1 MTRIDDRYIENNRGS
16 QRLAERARAVC
27 PGGVSQVSR
36 DVRPFPPYYERAAPF
51 WQSYLGL
58 KRYWDKQLA
67 A

>member
-1 MTRIDDRYIENNRGS
+1 VRQGMSEEEFVEAGRADLEAEN
-16 QRLAERARAVC
+16 AEA
-27 PGGVSQVSR
+27 
-36 DVRPFPPYYERAAPF
+36 PYYERAAPF